1 MKKVLCLLA
10 ALCLLAVLGGC
21 ARQGGEEQAPV
32 PTLAPAVV
40 DYEAPERGQPK
51 LGVRS
56 VHLEGTNLKDT
67 VEALIRRVL
76 SDVNGSG
83 VFLNAR
89 DLELYREAPVEIS
102 RGICTVNLSSSEEVL
117 DKYEELKDKCT
128 VFRRPARHPDFPV
141 FWLSNRRAQTSSRPM
156 NRLRKSAIFSCS
168 ELCSVTNGI

>member
-1 MKKVLCLLA
+1 MMKKVLCLLA

-40 DYEAPERGQPK
+40 DYEAPDGDRIVGMSGDRTYYVPERGQPK

-67 VEALIRRVL
+67 VEALIRRIL

-102 RGICTVNLSSSEEVL
+102 RL
-117 DKYEELKDKCT
+117 
-128 VFRRPARHPDFPV
+128 
-141 FWLSNRRAQTSSRPM
+141 
-156 NRLRKSAIFSCS
+156 LRKKNWTTWKPLSASFAENKTERKKDRHGIWRSFSDC
-168 ELCSVTNGI
+168 LNQKRDCC